1 MRAFTFNI
9 TPPSTPGSGSLIL
22 TVTTP
27 GGIVT
32 TAFYNLVP
40 LDDMPGRDALCAPA
54 ERRQRTWLRMFDPRR
69 L

>member
-1 MRAFTFNI
+1 VGGAAFTFNI
-9 TPPSTPGSGSLIL
+9 TPPTTAGSGSLIL

-40 LDDMPGRDALCAPA
+40 
-54 ERRQRTWLRMFDPRR
+54 
-69 L
+69 

>member
-1 MRAFTFNI
+1 VGGAAFTFNI
-9 TPPSTPGSGSLIL
+9 TPPTAAGSGSLIL

-40 LDDMPGRDALCAPA
+40 
-54 ERRQRTWLRMFDPRR
+54 
-69 L
+69 